1 MKINTDHIFRIWKRY
16 VFLFETD
23 SLFIFEKG
31 TFFVFGT
38 FSVFK
43 NCKTFVFRCDIFLI
57 FKMANSHILKG
68 SIFRIWKFF
77 FLKEAGFF
85 VFERI
90 HFSYLK
96 MTLFSFLK
104 IPDFRIWNVHSTV
117 SEKVAFSYLKLAC
130 FSYLNVTYFILRNC
144 TFCFCEAA
152 WGNII
157 KKALWDIAELFWNI
171 HTTILQE
178 RNNCK
183 WKITKERNNFILRTT
198 FWKFLV
204 PMLKC
209 VRKVHHKN
217 LHFQWQ
223 RLYEKAIHFIVATN
237 ALVRLCIVRHSYTAC
252 FLIKTV
258 LCETSNIF
266 LARTINL
273 NMQEIYLQ
281 RYCMKCVPGTHKRK
295 WAINFAKW
303 LFFDINPSS
312 ILFSK
317 ENTKV

>member
-23 SLFIFEKG
+23 SLFIFENG

-38 FSVFK
+38 FFLFN
-43 NCKTFVFRCDIFLI
+43 NCKTVFRWDIFLI

-77 FLKEAGFF
+77 FLEEAGFF

-117 SEKVAFSYLKLAC
+117 SEKVG
-130 FSYLNVTYFILRNC
+130 FSYLNATYFILRNC
-144 TFCFCEAA
+144 TFRFFKAA

-157 KKALWDIAELFWNI
+157 KKALWYIAELFWNI
-171 HTTILQE
+171 HTTMLQE
-178 RNNCK
+178 SNNCK

-237 ALVRLCIVRHSYTAC
+237 DLVRFCIVRHSYTAC

-266 LARTINL
+266 
-273 NMQEIYLQ
+273 
-281 RYCMKCVPGTHKRK
+281 
-295 WAINFAKW
+295 
-303 LFFDINPSS
+303 
-312 ILFSK
+312 
-317 ENTKV
+317 